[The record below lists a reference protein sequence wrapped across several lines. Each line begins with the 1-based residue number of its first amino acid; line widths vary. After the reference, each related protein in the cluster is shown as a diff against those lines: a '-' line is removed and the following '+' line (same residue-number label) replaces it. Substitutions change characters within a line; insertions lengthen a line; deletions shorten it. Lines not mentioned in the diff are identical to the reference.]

1 MAEKSIVSNSKLT
14 AIGDAIRSKNESTN
28 KYTLDEMVTAIKA
41 IKTGDFSDDYIQHSE
56 IPTYVKDSVLNIV
69 NQVKA
74 IQDNAN
80 TFTFIVGSDAH
91 QWYNE
96 NVTNGNLHA
105 GMAMKAL
112 AYALNLDCAMYLGDY
127 TTGSATT
134 TIEEGLEHIGIINQD
149 IDEAFKGLPQL
160 RTTGNHDPLT
170 YSYSQ
175 NNDYLS
181 EEELFPLIGAYCQ
194 GATYGSN
201 TAGYCYRDFA
211 SKKIRVICLNTA
223 DITAATSGSAEAV
236 SEAQRIWFAETLLS
250 AGNLGS
256 DWGIIVVSHHPLDW
270 GGILIMSN
278 IVQAYVT
285 GSSITVT
292 SGHSYNF
299 NGHNSAHFICQF
311 HGHVHCYKM
320 DKLHYTT
327 SGTEYDAYR
336 MAIPNMCFNRNNEY
350 GTTPSYYGIV
360 FGETTTY
367 NKTANSAEDTAFCV
381 VCIDLDAEKIY
392 AFHYGAG
399 YDRTLEYGAATT
411 YSVTNML
418 THVST
423 SNQSASVSE
432 GDSYTAAISATAPYS
447 VGTITVTMGGV
458 DITASAVSGSTITIA
473 EVTGDITVAASGVLG
488 NLINYFGYTDDQ
500 RISKSDGD
508 YRTKSGCTTIEYIK
522 LSEFANNDTVTFRI
536 TGAQFI
542 HKSSPWD
549 DNSYVFYNESKN
561 LTVGGYS
568 TGTETYGNI
577 TVITTATSDT
587 DMTIT
592 ITGLKAV
599 YLTSNYS
606 YLRLCGVGSGANIDI
621 RLVEP

>member
-1 MAEKSIVSNSKLT
+1 MANRFIQTETLT
-14 AIGDAIRSKNESTN
+14 AIANAIREKNGSSDM
-28 KYTLDEMVTAIKA
+28 YTPLQMASAIQ
-41 IKTGDFSDDYIQHSE
+41 SLPSEDYIQHSN
-56 IPTYVKDSVLNIV
+56 IPSYVKNSVLNII

-80 TFTFIVGSDAH
+80 TFTFIAASDAH
-91 QWYNE
+91 QWDNE
-96 NVTNGNLHA
+96 NITNGNLHA

-112 AYALNLDCAMYLGDY
+112 TYALNLDCAMYLGDY
-127 TTGSATT
+127 TTGSKTT
-134 TIEEGLEHIGIINQD
+134 TIAEGLEHIGIINRN
-149 IDEAFKGLPQL
+149 IGEAFKGLPQF

-201 TAGYCYRDFA
+201 TAGYCYRDFV

-223 DITAATSGSAEAV
+223 DITAATSGTAEAV
-236 SEAQRIWFAETLLS
+236 SDAQKIWFAETLLS

-270 GGILIMSN
+270 GNILIMSN
-278 IVQAYVT
+278 ILQAYVT

-292 SGHSYNF
+292 SGHTYNF
-299 NGHNSAHFICQF
+299 SGHNSAKFICQF
-311 HGHVHCYKM
+311 HGHAHCYKI

-336 MAIPNMCFNRNNEY
+336 MAVPNMSFNRNNEY

-360 FGETTTY
+360 FGEATTY

-381 VCIDLDAEKIY
+381 VCIDLDEEVIY

-399 YDRTLEYGAATT
+399 YDRTLEYGAATMYT
-411 YSVTNML
+411 VTNNL
-418 THVST
+418 
-423 SNQSASVSE
+423 SNVTTDNQRTAVAESS
-432 GDSYTAAISATAPYS
+432 SYTATISATAPYT
-447 VGTITVTMGGV
+447 VGTITVIMNGV
-458 DITASAVSGSTITIA
+458 DITASAVSGATITIA
-473 EVTGDITVAASGVLG
+473 EVTGDITITASGILG

-500 RISKSDGD
+500 RISTVDGD
-508 YRTKSGCTTIEYIK
+508 NRTKSGCTTIEYIK
-522 LSEFANNDTVTFRI
+522 LSEFANNGAVTFHI

-549 DNSYVFYNESKN
+549 DNAYVFYNASKN
-561 LTVGGYS
+561 FTAGGYL
-568 TGTETYGNI
+568 TGTNTHGNI
-577 TVITTATSDT
+577 NITSTATSDT

-592 ITGLKAV
+592 ITGLTASH
-599 YLTSNYS
+599 LTSSYS
-606 YLRLCGVGSGANIDI
+606 YLRVCGIGSGANIDI
-621 RLVEP
+621 RSVN

>member
-1 MAEKSIVSNSKLT
+1 MADRLIQTETLT
-14 AIGDAIRSKNESTN
+14 AIADAIRTKNGSSDT
-28 KYTLDEMVTAIKA
+28 YLPSQMASAIN
-41 IKTGDFSDDYIQHSE
+41 SLPSEDYIQHSN
-56 IPTYVKDSVLNIV
+56 IPSYVKDSVADIV
-69 NQVKA
+69 ANVKA
-74 IQDNAN
+74 VQSNTN
-80 TFTFIVGSDAH
+80 TFTFIAGSDAH
-91 QWYNE
+91 QWDNA

-112 AYALNLDCAMYLGDY
+112 AYVLDLDCAMYLGDY
-127 TTGSATT
+127 TTGSSVT
-134 TIEEGLEHIGIINQD
+134 TIEGGLEHISTINED
-149 IDEAFKGLPQL
+149 IDEAFKGLPQF

-223 DITAATSGSAEAV
+223 DITAATSGTAEAV
-236 SEAQRIWFAETLLS
+236 SVAQKIWFAETLLS

-270 GGILIMSN
+270 GNILIMSN

-292 SGHSYNF
+292 SGHSYDF

-399 YDRTLEYGAATT
+399 YDRTLKYGAATI
-411 YSVTNML
+411 YSVTNTL

-432 GDSYTAAISATAPYS
+432 GDSYTATISATAPYS

-458 DITASAVSGSTITIA
+458 DITLTAVSGNVISIA
-473 EVTGDITVAASGVLG
+473 SVTGNIVITASGVLG
-488 NLINYFGYTDDQ
+488 NLIDYFGYTDGKRLSTSTGAYKDEA
-500 RISKSDGD
+500 RS
-508 YRTKSGCTTIEYIK
+508 TVIEYID
-522 LSEFANNDTVTFRI
+522 LSEFVENGQIVLHI
-536 TGAQFI
+536 TGAQFE
-542 HKSSPWD
+542 HFDSPW
-549 DNSYVFYNESKN
+549 NNCAYIFYKKN
-561 LTVGGYS
+561 KTTFAGGYT
-568 TGTETYGNI
+568 TGTTTFANGNI
-577 TVITTATSDT
+577 TVTVTSTGTTDV
-587 DMTIT
+587 TIT
-592 ITGLKAV
+592 ITGLIQAYV
-599 YLTSNYS
+599 TDIFHYM
-606 YLRLCGVGSGANIDI
+606 RLCGVGSGANVDI
-621 RLVEP
+621 RVNE